1 MLGFVFYGEKP
12 CFLCPSDTVVQECS
26 ICGLWGGSENDTWVL
41 ELYVDKIFVR
51 TQVGTHEERVDH
63 CYVEGFH
70 FTPPFT
76 LQCQQWQCWEVV
88 VCLKITNDMVDR
100 TIASNQQICRDYV
113 KDLRSPTY
121 RILSVHELH
130 PRVGYFKENYQLMLT
145 IFETQILNNFDIWI
159 LVWLL
164 STFYDR
170 NMRNLIPK
178 CSGNK
183 SMYGRRLN

>member
-88 VCLKITNDMVDR
+88 VCLKITNDMVDIGPLLR
-100 TIASNQQICRDYV
+100 TNEYV
-113 KDLRSPTY
+113 VIMWKTSDHRLTGYCLCMNSIPVLGTSKKIISSCWQYLRHKSLI
-121 RILSVHELH
+121 ILTFEFWSDFYLH
-130 PRVGYFKENYQLMLT
+130 FMIE
-145 IFETQILNNFDIWI
+145 IWETWFQNVLA
-159 LVWLL
+159 
-164 STFYDR
+164 T
-170 NMRNLIPK
+170 NL
-178 CSGNK
+178 CMGED
-183 SMYGRRLN
+183 